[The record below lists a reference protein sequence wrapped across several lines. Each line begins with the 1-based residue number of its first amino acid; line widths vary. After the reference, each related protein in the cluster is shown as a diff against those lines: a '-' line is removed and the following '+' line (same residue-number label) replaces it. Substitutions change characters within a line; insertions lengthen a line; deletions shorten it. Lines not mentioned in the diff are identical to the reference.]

1 MAAEGIEAKGFA
13 ADVRDPSSLA
23 KVLERMTETLGPID
37 VFSTVRCR
45 GFHRQC
51 AGPSQDGPA
60 HPVWPLDHVLLNGS
74 LS

>member
-37 VFSTVRCR
+37 VFQYSPLPRFPPAMRRPVSRR
-45 GFHRQC
+45 
-51 AGPSQDGPA
+51 AGAS
-60 HPVWPLDHVLLNGS
+60 
-74 LS
+74 